1 MKTTKATETMKV
13 IKAMKAMK
21 STNFHEKRKRVI
33 FNVINGHRRGDN
45 DPMVSDP
52 MKPLPNSNAPK
63 NFDPFTIG

>member
-1 MKTTKATETMKV
+1 MKAT
-13 IKAMKAMK
+13 K
-21 STNFHEKRKRVI
+21 STKFHEKRKRVI

-52 MKPLPNSNAPK
+52 MKQLPNSNAPK